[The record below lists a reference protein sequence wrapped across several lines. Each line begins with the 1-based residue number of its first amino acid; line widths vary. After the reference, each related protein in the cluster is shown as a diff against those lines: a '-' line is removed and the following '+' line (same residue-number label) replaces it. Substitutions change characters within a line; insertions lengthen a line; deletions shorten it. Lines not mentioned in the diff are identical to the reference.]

1 MDLELDGKVVL
12 ITGGSKGIGLA
23 CARAFHREGAKVV
36 IVSRAKENLDAASRA
51 LAEDGVTV
59 TALSANLSDGAEA
72 ERVVNEAGAQA
83 GPIAVLVNSAGGAQ
97 RVTPQEL
104 SPDKWRTAMDAKFF
118 TYMNAMDYVLPKMV
132 ARKSGVVVNIIGTGG
147 KLASPI
153 HLPGGAANAALML
166 ASAGFFRH
174 SPQRHQSGRDA
185 DRAGADVA
193 RRAIAPDRQA
203 AGGIAAPERTAHPAR
218 PLCVAGRS
226 RGCGL
231 VPGERTRIVHHGGV
245 LDDGRRTDPFG
256 GLERYRSRLDPF

>member
-1 MDLELDGKVVL
+1 
-12 ITGGSKGIGLA
+12 
-23 CARAFHREGAKVV
+23 V

-166 ASAGFFRH
+166 ASAGLAAAWGSSGIRLNVINPGATLTGRVQMSLGAQSRLTGKPPEELQRLNEQRIPLGRYA
-174 SPQRHQSGRDA
+174 SPEEVADA
-185 DRAGADVA
+185 ALFLASARASYITGASLTMD
-193 RRAIAPDRQA
+193 
-203 AGGIAAPERTAHPAR
+203 
-218 PLCVAGRS
+218 
-226 RGCGL
+226 
-231 VPGERTRIVHHGGV
+231 
-245 LDDGRRTDPFG
+245 G
-256 GLERYRSRLDPF
+256 GLTPLVV